1 MLDDTVLD
9 KPYAKQIELVGKHW
23 SGEHK
28 GTVKAIF
35 PAIIGL
41 FINSASF
48 SLLIWK

>member
-23 SGEHK
+23 SGKNK
-28 GTVKAIF
+28 GAVKAIF

-41 FINSASF
+41 
-48 SLLIWK
+48 

>member
-23 SGEHK
+23 SGK
-28 GTVKAIF
+28 NKDAVTAIF

-41 FINSASF
+41 
-48 SLLIWK
+48 